1 MVNFIEPQGE
11 VCLYTVQDSCLVLNG
26 QIATTHNHT
35 DVEDFPHLILVI
47 HIIAS
52 FWLLAEEPRSTDQVL
67 WQAPSLHP
75 LWLCG
80 ELCFTEPHTPSH
92 FLLDIW
98 AYNPSQNEL
107 KACEKKICLRNFPQH
122 RSLSFPQKK

>member
-52 FWLLAEEPRSTDQVL
+52 FWLLAEEPRSSPLASSITAPTLAVRRTVL
-67 WQAPSLHP
+67 
-75 LWLCG
+75 
-80 ELCFTEPHTPSH
+80 
-92 FLLDIW
+92 
-98 AYNPSQNEL
+98 Y
-107 KACEKKICLRNFPQH
+107 
-122 RSLSFPQKK
+122 